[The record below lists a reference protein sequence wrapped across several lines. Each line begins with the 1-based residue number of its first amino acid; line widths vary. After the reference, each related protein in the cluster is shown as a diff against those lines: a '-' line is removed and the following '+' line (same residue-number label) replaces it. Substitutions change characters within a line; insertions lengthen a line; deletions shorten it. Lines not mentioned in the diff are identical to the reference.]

1 MAPTKFSLMKIGF
14 FGFSL
19 ASLVKIHFDQF
30 IFRRI
35 RLLDVSDLIVQNI
48 QLHVS
53 CKAVMITISMYFF
66 YLRIN
71 YSRTAMLELPLKIKN
86 NFRIIQTSKCSA
98 HHHHHTIYFVDTYPK
113 KQDKCPIILFHNRLM
128 FNYLRKGVKFVSE
141 I

>member
-14 FGFSL
+14 FGFFL
-19 ASLVKIHFDQF
+19 ASLVKIHFVQF

-86 NFRIIQTSKCSA
+86 NFRTIQTSKCSA
-98 HHHHHTIYFVDTYPK
+98 HHLQIYFVDTYPQ
-113 KQDKCPIILFHNRLM
+113 KQDKYPIILFHNRLT